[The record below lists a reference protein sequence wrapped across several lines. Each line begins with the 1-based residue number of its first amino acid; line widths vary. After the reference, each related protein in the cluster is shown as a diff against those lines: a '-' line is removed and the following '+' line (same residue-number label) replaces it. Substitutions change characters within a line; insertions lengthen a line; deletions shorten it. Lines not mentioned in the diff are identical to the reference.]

1 MATVAKPQ
9 AHPLLCRN
17 VPPIGL
23 IPLILQSIIEWR
35 VTCMGKMACF
45 FAGRLS
51 VSSPT
56 HVCVFCAMCT
66 MKLLIITSL
75 LHDNDDIAA
84 VTMCP
89 KRLLTRMMTN
99 VISHI
104 ECNEMVLLHLPRFAG
119 KRIIFLV

>member
-1 MATVAKPQ
+1 
-9 AHPLLCRN
+9 
-17 VPPIGL
+17 
-23 IPLILQSIIEWR
+23 
-35 VTCMGKMACF
+35 
-45 FAGRLS
+45 
-51 VSSPT
+51 
-56 HVCVFCAMCT
+56 MCT

-104 ECNEMVLLHLPRFAG
+104 ERNEMVVLHLPRFAG